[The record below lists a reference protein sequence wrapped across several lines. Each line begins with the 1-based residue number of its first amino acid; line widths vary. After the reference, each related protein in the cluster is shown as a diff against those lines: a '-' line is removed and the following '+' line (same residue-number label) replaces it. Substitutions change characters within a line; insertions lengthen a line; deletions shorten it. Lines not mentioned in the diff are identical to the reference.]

1 MVTTAGSH
9 ANTIGSLA
17 AGKLL
22 AKAAGGRW
30 GPAILILAGIVLLRK
45 RAATRAAR
53 QARADIA
60 ANDDVVDAP
69 R

>member
-1 MVTTAGSH
+1 MATTAGSH
-9 ANTIGSLA
+9 VNTIGSLA

-45 RAATRAAR
+45 RAANRAAR
-53 QARADIA
+53 QVRADVA
-60 ANDDVVDAP
+60 SHDDHVDAP
-69 R
+69 H